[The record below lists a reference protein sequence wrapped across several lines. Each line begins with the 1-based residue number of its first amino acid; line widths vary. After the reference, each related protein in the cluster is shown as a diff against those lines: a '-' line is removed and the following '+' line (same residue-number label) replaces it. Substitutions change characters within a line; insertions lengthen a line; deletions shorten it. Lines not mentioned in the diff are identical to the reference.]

1 MKNCSRPPIRLR
13 PCSKP
18 CEPCVNAT
26 LTLII
31 GLLSCWLGNSI
42 VADGHSLARCIF
54 FHVSQEKYLHIHERL
69 TSGQDSTDR
78 VRPVRRSKPE
88 AAGRGKNLHRMS
100 DHCEEA
106 HGCETQSHQG

>member
-42 VADGHSLARCIF
+42 VADGHSLARCVF

-69 TSGQDSTDR
+69 TSGQDSISR
-78 VRPVRRSKPE
+78 VFSGCNSKPNF
-88 AAGRGKNLHRMS
+88 ACCASPKL
-100 DHCEEA
+100 EA
-106 HGCETQSHQG
+106 HFKSTRCKEAV

>member
-1 MKNCSRPPIRLR
+1 MKNCSRPPIRLP

-18 CEPCVNAT
+18 GELCVNAT

-42 VADGHSLARCIF
+42 VADGHSLARCVF

-69 TSGQDSTDR
+69 TSGQDSISR
-78 VRPVRRSKPE
+78 VFSGCNSKPNF
-88 AAGRGKNLHRMS
+88 ASRSRNSFRKRSASVRCRV
-100 DHCEEA
+100 A
-106 HGCETQSHQG
+106 P